1 LKFLSKEQIAM
12 ANQNWNAFPLT
23 LSIMS
28 IVERREGVLLE
39 DALIRLLGNEVGEI
53 SERELNRALM
63 KLEIEGLIH
72 VQSIKKN
79 QRVIKSIANNQKFL
93 AVGED

>member
-1 LKFLSKEQIAM
+1 M
-12 ANQNWNAFPLT
+12 N
-23 LSIMS
+23 

-39 DALIRLLGNEVGEI
+39 DDLTRLLENDVGEV
-53 SERELNRALM
+53 SKRELNQALM
-63 KLEIEGLIH
+63 KLEIKGLIH

-79 QRVIKSIANNQKFL
+79 QRVIKRIEANQKFL

>member
-1 LKFLSKEQIAM
+1 MVTNKYPY
-12 ANQNWNAFPLT
+12 WRPFPLT
-23 LSIMS
+23 FSIMN

-39 DALIRLLGNEVGEI
+39 DDLIRLLENDVGEI

-63 KLEIEGLIH
+63 KLEVKGLIH

-79 QRVIKSIANNQKFL
+79 QRVIKRIDRKQKYL
-93 AVGED
+93 QIGED

>member
-1 LKFLSKEQIAM
+1 M
-12 ANQNWNAFPLT
+12 N
-23 LSIMS
+23 

-39 DALIRLLGNEVGEI
+39 DDLIRLLENDVGEI

-63 KLEIEGLIH
+63 KLEVKGLIH

-79 QRVIKSIANNQKFL
+79 QRVIKRIDRKQKYL
-93 AVGED
+93 QIGED

>member
-1 LKFLSKEQIAM
+1 MGQSNK
-12 ANQNWNAFPLT
+12 NWSAFPLT

-39 DALIRLLGNEVGEI
+39 DDLIRLLRNDVGEF

-79 QRVIKSIANNQKFL
+79 QRVIKSISEDQKYL